1 MKKNYLLL
9 TLKIRTIASLCRAM
23 RISML
28 VWLLVMGG
36 LADVR
41 ADVITGRVVDKDS
54 GEPLEEVQIELGD
67 MKGTTFYIHRF
78 ATDSLGRFTT
88 CNADGEYSIIE
99 FNLLGY
105 HSQKKKLMLLGGE
118 KDTLRLG
125 DIRLGLSDIMLRNA
139 EVRARARTFVVRGDT
154 VVFNPK
160 AFRLAEGARLDEL
173 IAKLPGV
180 TSKDGT
186 LEWMGKPI
194 RILMEGKELFG
205 NTSLLT
211 QTLPAEAVE
220 HIKAYDKADDM
231 EKRTGKKDGNEDY
244 VLDLKIKP
252 GFLERWYGEAE
263 TVYETK
269 DKYKVRGDATYLSTH
284 DPFLVSANVG
294 NNNSFLR
301 DRGFWGYTRGG
312 GLGNGKQQMGAVAY
326 KHAWERK
333 QGGRTLD
340 NFVTVDVNLP
350 HNDSWDDS
358 GSATEV
364 FRPGTDRTFTHNLRH
379 SWNHSF
385 RPKGNFQAELRTDTM
400 TLIKIKAE
408 GVFEKKRYTKSLRE
422 GVFTANPY
430 DLFKNPL
437 NALFSHPDSLAL
449 LPITTVRT
457 LDDFASETDV
467 FNGKFSASY
476 SRQLK
481 RKASID
487 LSANYNYYEQREN
500 SFTDRYFDYFT
511 DAQPDVREHQMGRK
525 PEHYHRF
532 DLSAN
537 FRQWWGKN
545 VQFAAAYRSNYHYGT
560 STLNL
565 FDLHLLTGGY
575 DPTRPVP
582 EELLRDVLDKANS
595 YRDEQQNASHEM
607 NVNLEVNLG
616 KWRIKPA
623 VSVIYNHEQSD
634 YDRGRLDTLA
644 SRRYWLVHPN
654 LNLTFKPTKTAVFDA
669 SYSYNEW
676 EPSLLSTLAYYDD
689 NNPLHTSEGNPNLR
703 RLGTHNASVGLRANL
718 PKHQQVVKLN
728 LSYYK
733 KVDPLSSLIQY
744 NTQTG
749 AYHSKTINIRGGEG
763 WNLSS
768 NYTQYFKEAWEFSND
783 LGLRFATDYS
793 YLQQTENMPRP
804 LLNRQRSY
812 NLTESAYVTYRTDAF
827 NVTLGGNYSLTRYDN
842 NAYESAVDQTMRY
855 NAYLTGEYRWRSF
868 AFKTDF
874 RLQGFSGYDTP
885 ELDRLVP
892 LWNVSAEYKFL
903 RNKAVLKAGF
913 NDLLNRDKNYL
924 GYVDNYSRSESWYSS
939 RHHYFWM
946 SLTYRFDAKKTK

>member
-36 LADVR
+36 LTDVR

-118 KDTLRLG
+118 KDTLRMG

-180 TSKDGT
+180 SAKDGT
-186 LEWMGKPI
+186 LQWMGKPI

-205 NTSLLT
+205 NTSLLS

-231 EKRTGKKDGNEDY
+231 EQRTGKKDGNEDY

-252 GFLERWYGEAE
+252 GFLERWYGELE
-263 TVYETK
+263 TAYETN

-284 DPFLVSANVG
+284 DPFLVSANVA
-294 NNNSFLR
+294 NNNSFVR
-301 DRGFWGYTRGG
+301 DRSIWGSTRGG
-312 GLGNGKQQMGAVAY
+312 GGGNGKQQMGAVAY

-333 QGGRTLD
+333 QGGRTLY
-340 NFVTVDVNLP
+340 NYVTVDANLP
-350 HNDSWDDS
+350 HNDDWSDFRMVS
-358 GSATEV
+358 EV
-364 FRPGTDRTFTHNLRH
+364 FMPGTDRTFTHNLRH
-379 SWNHSF
+379 TWNHSF
-385 RPKGNFQAELRTDTM
+385 LPKGRFEAVLRTDTM
-400 TLIKIKAE
+400 TRIHVKAE
-408 GVFEKKRYTKSLRE
+408 AAFGKKRYATSMRE
-422 GVFTANPY
+422 GVFTSNPY

-457 LDDFASETDV
+457 LNEFASETDV

-487 LSANYNYYEQREN
+487 LAVNYNYNEQRET

-511 DAQPDVREHQMGRK
+511 DAQPDLRQHEMGRK

-537 FRQWWGKN
+537 FRQWWGEK

-623 VSVIYNHEQSD
+623 VTLTYKHERTD
-634 YDRGRLDTLA
+634 YDRGRLDTIA
-644 SRRYWLVHPN
+644 SRRYWVASPS
-654 LNLTFKPTKTAVFDA
+654 LNLSFKPTKTAVFDA

-676 EPSLLSTLAYYDD
+676 EPSLLNTLAYYDD

-703 RLGTHNASVGLRANL
+703 RSGTHDASVGLRANL
-718 PKHQQVVKLN
+718 PKHQQVVRLN
-728 LSYYK
+728 LGYYK
-733 KVDPLSSLIQY
+733 NVDPLSSLIRY

-749 AYHSKTINIRGGEG
+749 AYHTQTVNIRGGEG
-763 WNLSS
+763 WNLNTS
-768 NYTQYFKEAWEFSND
+768 YTQYFKEVWEFSND
-783 LGLRFATDYS
+783 LRLSYTTNYS
-793 YLQQTENMPRP
+793 FLQQTENMPQP
-804 LLNRQRSY
+804 LLNRQRRY
-812 NLTESAYVTYRTDAF
+812 DLTESAYVTYRTDAF
-827 NVTLGGNYSLTRYDN
+827 NATLGGSYTLMHYDN
-842 NAYESAVDQTMRY
+842 NAYESAVDQTMLY
-855 NAYLTGEYRWRSF
+855 KAYVHGQYRWRSF
-868 AFKTDF
+868 TFSTDF
-874 RLQGFSGYDTP
+874 NLKGDVGYDTP
-885 ELDRLVP
+885 ELNRIVP
-892 LWNVSAEYKFL
+892 IWNVSAEYKFL

-913 NDLLNRDKNYL
+913 DDLLNRDK
-924 GYVDNYSRSESWYSS
+924 GYVGFVDNYSRNERWLSN

-946 SLTYRFDAKKTK
+946 SFTYRFDAKKTK